1 MIMLLDTIRRDLL
14 LHLRRPADILNPLVF
29 FLIVVSL
36 FPLGIGPTESVLS
49 SIAAGVIWVAVL
61 LATLLSIDVMFKGD
75 YDDGTLE
82 QIVLGKQSLLVIVF
96 GKVIAQWLVSG
107 FLMALISPLFAMMFY
122 VPVEGMIAIAV
133 ALLLGTPTMTL
144 LGSIGAALTLGLK
157 NGGVL
162 IAILVLPLYIP
173 ILILGT
179 AMVESAIFGNAYT
192 GHMLWLAVLL
202 VLSIGFAPLVTQAGI
217 RISLSH

>member
-1 MIMLLDTIRRDLL
+1 MIILLDTIRRDLL

-36 FPLGIGPTESVLS
+36 FPMGIGPTESVLS

-173 ILILGT
+173 VLILGT

>member
-1 MIMLLDTIRRDLL
+1 MIILLDTIRRDLL

-36 FPLGIGPTESVLS
+36 FPLGIGPTESILS

-82 QIVLGKQSLLVIVF
+82 QIALGKQSLLVIVF

>member
-1 MIMLLDTIRRDLL
+1 MIILLDTIRRDLL

-36 FPLGIGPTESVLS
+36 FPVGIGPTESVLS

>member
-1 MIMLLDTIRRDLL
+1 MIILLDTIRRDLL

-36 FPLGIGPTESVLS
+36 FPMGIGPTESVLS

>member
-1 MIMLLDTIRRDLL
+1 MIILLDTIRRDLL

-36 FPLGIGPTESVLS
+36 FPMGIGPTESVLS

-173 ILILGT
+173 VLILGT
-179 AMVESAIFGNAYT
+179 AMVESAIFGNGYT